1 MSKQE
6 NERDRK
12 GRFLL
17 GNQAALKHGAWSL
30 AKARIPSVRGVRKLN
45 KELEGI
51 RESLEKLTPQLNVK
65 KQLLISQI
73 VRTEGQI
80 RLIEMYLR
88 KAGILRP
95 DKLRRGILDLQ
106 PSLAN
111 SYLAFLNVQRHA
123 IMALGLDNDKA
134 SEILAPYEIVE
145 EQKDDNNRRNKR

>member
-12 GRFLL
+12 GRFSL

-30 AKARIPSVRGVRKLN
+30 AGGRIPSVRGIRKLRE
-45 KELEGI
+45 ELEGI
-51 RESLEKLTPQLNVK
+51 RMRLEEITPGLNVK

-88 KAGILRP
+88 KAGIVRP
-95 DKLRRGILDLQ
+95 DKWRRGILDLQ
-106 PSLAN
+106 PSLSN
-111 SYLAFLNVQRHA
+111 SYLSFLNSQRLA
-123 IMALGLDNDKA
+123 ILALGLDHERT
-134 SEILAPYEIVE
+134 SEILAPYEIIE
-145 EQKDDNNRRNKR
+145 KENDNNRRDKR